1 MKLLGSFK
9 FLPRSSV
16 GIDIGTSSLKVVEL
30 SRWGS
35 RKTLKNYG
43 EIQASRLYDKPFRTF
58 EKNTLMLSSQDI
70 ARGVRAICQEAK
82 IETKEAVFS
91 IPDFS
96 SFFTYFE
103 LPAMSKEE
111 LPQAVQ
117 YEARKHVPLPFAEVT
132 FDWQVIEKP
141 FPNTKRPFKILL
153 VAVPNEVINQYQE
166 IAQGSGLRLLA
177 LEAEVFGLIRSFFRD
192 EKFPAAVLD
201 IGAQTTTINVV
212 WKGQLRN
219 SHGIDIAGN
228 GFTERISQS
237 LLIDFSK
244 AQALKSQKGLLS
256 PDIVS
261 ILSPLIDMIVTEVQ
275 NIAQSF
281 EEREGTRIEKIVL
294 GGGSARMP
302 GLKEYFEKN
311 LVKEVEILDPFSSLF
326 VPPILEQTLQEMGP
340 SYAVAVGMALR
351 GLE

>member
-35 RKTLKNYG
+35 RKSLKNYG
-43 EIQASRLYDKPFRTF
+43 EIQSSVLYDKPFRTF
-58 EKNTLMLSSQDI
+58 EKNTLILSSEDI
-70 ARGVRAICQEAK
+70 SRAIRAILQETK
-82 IETKEAVFS
+82 IETRSAVFS

-103 LPAMSKEE
+103 LPAMTKEE
-111 LPQAVQ
+111 LSQAVQ

-141 FPNTKRPFKILL
+141 PASSKAPFKILL

-166 IAQGSGLRLLA
+166 IAKGANLKLSA

-192 EKFPAAVLD
+192 ERAPAVVLD
-201 IGAQTTTINVV
+201 MGAQTTTINLV
-212 WKGQLRN
+212 WRGQLRN

-228 GFTERISQS
+228 SFTERISQS
-237 LLIDFSK
+237 LLIDFFK
-244 AQALKSQKGLLS
+244 AQELKSQKGLLS

-261 ILSPLIDMIVTEVQ
+261 ILSPLIDMIVTEIQ
-275 NIAQSF
+275 NITQTF
-281 EEREGTRIEKIVL
+281 EEREGVKIEKIVL

-302 GLKEYFEKN
+302 GLKEYLEKN
-311 LVKEVEILDPFSSLF
+311 LGREAEILDPFRSLF
-326 VPPILEQTLQEMGP
+326 APPILESTLKEMGP
-340 SYAVAVGMALR
+340 GYAVAIGMALR

>member
-30 SRWGS
+30 SRWGVKKS
-35 RKTLKNYG
+35 LKNYG
-43 EIQASRLYDKPFRTF
+43 EIQASMLYDKPFRTF
-58 EKNTLMLSSQDI
+58 EKNTLTLSSEDI
-70 ARGVRAICQEAK
+70 ARGVRAICQEAA

-91 IPDFS
+91 LPDYS

-103 LPAMSKEE
+103 LPLMSKEE

-132 FDWQVIEKP
+132 FDWQIIEKP
-141 FPNTKRPFKILL
+141 APNSKQPFKILL

-166 IAQGSGLRLLA
+166 IAVRSGLRLFA
-177 LEAEVFGLIRSFFRD
+177 LEAEVFGLIRSFFKE
-192 EKFPAAVLD
+192 EKSPVVVLD

-237 LLIDFSK
+237 LLVDFSK
-244 AQALKSQKGLLS
+244 AQELKNQKGLQSL
-256 PDIVS
+256 DIMS
-261 ILSPLIDMIVTEVQ
+261 ILSPLLDMVVAEVQ
-275 NIAQSF
+275 NGKG
-281 EEREGTRIEKIVL
+281 RV
-294 GGGSARMP
+294 
-302 GLKEYFEKN
+302 
-311 LVKEVEILDPFSSLF
+311 
-326 VPPILEQTLQEMGP
+326 
-340 SYAVAVGMALR
+340 
-351 GLE
+351 